1 MNKQDV
7 IRELAPKLNV
17 NQDEARVI
25 LNKVLEVLANS
36 LSEIEEDER
45 LKLVGFANFQ
55 KVKRKGRL
63 GRNPKTGEK
72 IAIPE
77 KLVIKTT
84 ISENLV
90 DSFNG

>member
-36 LSEIEEDER
+36 LTELDEDER

-55 KVKRKGRL
+55 KIRRKGRL
-63 GRNPKTGEK
+63 GRNPKTGEEVE
-72 IAIPE
+72 IPE
-77 KLVIKTT
+77 KLIIKTT
-84 ISENLV
+84 LSEYLV
-90 DSFNG
+90 VSFNE

>member
-36 LSEIEEDER
+36 LTELDEDER

-55 KVKRKGRL
+55 KIRRKGRL
-63 GRNPKTGEK
+63 GRNPKTGEEVE
-72 IAIPE
+72 IPE
-77 KLVIKTT
+77 KLIIKTT

-90 DSFNG
+90 DSFNE

>member
-36 LSEIEEDER
+36 LTELDEDER

-55 KVKRKGRL
+55 KIRRKGRL
-63 GRNPKTGEK
+63 GRNPKTGEEVK
-72 IAIPE
+72 IPE
-77 KLVIKTT
+77 KLIIKTT

-90 DSFNG
+90 DSFN

>member
-36 LSEIEEDER
+36 LTELDEDER

-55 KVKRKGRL
+55 KIRRKGRL
-63 GRNPKTGEK
+63 GRNPKTGEEVE
-72 IAIPE
+72 IPE
-77 KLVIKTT
+77 K
-84 ISENLV
+84 
-90 DSFNG
+90 FNY

>member
-36 LSEIEEDER
+36 LTELDEDER

-55 KVKRKGRL
+55 KIRRKGRL
-63 GRNPKTGEK
+63 GRNPKTGEEVK
-72 IAIPE
+72 IPE
-77 KLVIKTT
+77 KLIIKTT

-90 DSFNG
+90 DSFNE

>member
-36 LSEIEEDER
+36 LTELDEDER

-55 KVKRKGRL
+55 KIRRKGRL
-63 GRNPKTGEK
+63 GRNPKTGEEVE
-72 IAIPE
+72 IPE
-77 KLVIKTT
+77 KLIIKTT

-90 DSFNG
+90 DSFN

>member
-36 LSEIEEDER
+36 LTELDEDER

-55 KVKRKGRL
+55 KIRRKGRL
-63 GRNPKTGEK
+63 GRNPKTGEEVE
-72 IAIPE
+72 IPE
-77 KLVIKTT
+77 KLIIKTT

-90 DSFNG
+90 NSFNE

>member
-36 LSEIEEDER
+36 LTELDEDER
-45 LKLVGFANFQ
+45 LKLIGFANFQ
-55 KVKRKGRL
+55 KIRRKGRL
-63 GRNPKTGEK
+63 GRNPKTGEEVE
-72 IAIPE
+72 IPE
-77 KLVIKTT
+77 KLIIKTT

-90 DSFNG
+90 NSFNE

>member
-36 LSEIEEDER
+36 LTELDEDER

-55 KVKRKGRL
+55 KVKRKSRL
-63 GRNPKTGEK
+63 GRNPKTGE
-72 IAIPE
+72 AVEIPE

-90 DSFNG
+90 DSFQ

>member
-36 LSEIEEDER
+36 LSELEEDER
-45 LKLVGFANFQ
+45 LKLVGFANFH

-90 DSFNG
+90 DSFND